1 MRARWILTLLAAFFA
16 LALLSAQGVSA
27 GGGRGDDDDDD
38 GGGRSHD
45 AVFVQTNEVNGNRIV
60 VFEQEDDGRLDREAS
75 YATGGNGGV
84 ATPGTES
91 DRLASQGSL
100 VYDDEHRLL
109 FAVNAGSDTF
119 SVFRVSGTRL
129 RLAQVLSSGGGF
141 PASVAVHDD
150 LVYVLNSGGTGIL
163 QGFEIRGHHVRPI
176 EGSARSLGLANTD
189 PPDFLASPGQVGFT
203 PDGRKLIVTTKASG
217 STIDIFE
224 VKRDGRLSETA
235 VENPSATPVPFA
247 FTFHP
252 SGRLVMG
259 EALQSTVTTYRI
271 RRDRT
276 LSDPQSLSDNQAAL
290 CWIVEARGFYYVSN
304 TGSDNLSGYRI
315 DRDGTPSL
323 IGPTGI
329 VATTEQGPIDMATA
343 DRGRFLYAQ
352 TGTAGTV
359 DEFRVNRDGTL
370 TKLGV
375 VTGLPVG
382 QEGIAAS

>member
-1 MRARWILTLLAAFFA
+1 MRARCILTLLAAFFA

-27 GGGRGDDDDDD
+27 GGGRGDDEDD
-38 GGGRSHD
+38 GGSRGHD

-60 VFEQEDDGRLDREAS
+60 VFEQEDDGRLEREAS
-75 YATGGNGGV
+75 HATGGNGGV

-129 RLAQVLSSGGGF
+129 RLEQVLPSGGGF

-150 LVYVLNSGGTGIL
+150 LVYVLNAGGTGIL
-163 QGFEIRGHHVRPI
+163 QGFEIRGRHVRPI
-176 EGSARSLGLANTD
+176 EGSARSLGLANGD
-189 PPDFLASPGQVGFT
+189 PPDFLTSPGQVGFT

-224 VKRDGRLSETA
+224 VRRDGRLSETA

-247 FTFHP
+247 FTFDP
-252 SGRLVMG
+252 AGRLVMG
-259 EALQSTVTTYRI
+259 EALESTVTTYRI

-276 LSDPQSLSDNQAAL
+276 LSDPQSLSDNQVAL
-290 CWIVEARGFYYVSN
+290 CWIVRARGFYYVSN
-304 TGSDNLSGYRI
+304 TGSDTLSGYRI

-329 VATTEQGPIDMATA
+329 VATTEQGPIDMTTA
-343 DRGRFLYAQ
+343 DHGRFLYAQ

-370 TKLGV
+370 VKLGV
-375 VTGLPVG
+375 VTGLPPG